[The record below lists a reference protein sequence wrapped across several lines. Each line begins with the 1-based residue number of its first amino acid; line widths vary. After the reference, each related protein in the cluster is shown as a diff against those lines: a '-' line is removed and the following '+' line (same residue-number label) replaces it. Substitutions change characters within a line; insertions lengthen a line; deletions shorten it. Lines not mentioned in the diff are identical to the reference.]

1 MESDRVQGIASFS
14 DTCLEDAFKNLEL
27 KGIRF
32 CVRVLESLCS
42 SIPVIYYRLH
52 TSPRLLLFM
61 CVSWFVGNADRCLWS
76 WAYLVFVARP
86 RVSTDVVDS
95 ARFLCVAAAGAPSA
109 LALLVAA
116 SPLLPP
122 APAAS
127 VLPALGSCCS
137 APAPAAGSTPRV
149 FDLSLRPLPTVLALV
164 VSALSP
170 AWGVVAL
177 AMSVVLL
184 TPLLIGAATLPPSP
198 SPVSPNSLEPALRQF
213 CCSALPSAPPLAAA
227 APGSAGPCAG
237 T

>member
-1 MESDRVQGIASFS
+1 MHSILQSLAHSLLLHTEHLRSPVLHTAS
-14 DTCLEDAFKNLEL
+14 A
-27 KGIRF
+27 
-32 CVRVLESLCS
+32 
-42 SIPVIYYRLH
+42 YRLFI
-52 TSPRLLLFM
+52 TDFTQVLGFSYS
-61 CVSWFVGNADRCLWS
+61 CVSWFVGNTDRCLWS

-109 LALLVAA
+109 LVLLVAA

-122 APAAS
+122 ALAAS

-149 FDLSLRPLPTVLALV
+149 FDLSLRPPPTVLALV

-177 AMSVVLL
+177 AMLCDVGNR
-184 TPLLIGAATLPPSP
+184 GAR
-198 SPVSPNSLEPALRQF
+198 VEPH
-213 CCSALPSAPPLAAA
+213 
-227 APGSAGPCAG
+227 
-237 T
+237 